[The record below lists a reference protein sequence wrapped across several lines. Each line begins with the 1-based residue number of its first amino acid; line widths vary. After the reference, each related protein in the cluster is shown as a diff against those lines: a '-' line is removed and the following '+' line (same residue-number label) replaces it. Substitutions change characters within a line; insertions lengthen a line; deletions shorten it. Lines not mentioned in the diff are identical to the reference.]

1 MSFSSDKPGLEN
13 QLPISIEIPKDY
25 NEFRNQF
32 NTLYQRITASLN
44 SKEGGLYVPDEKITN
59 QQYFDENDP
68 QKNKNVYRMVLD
80 FGSLPNTTSKSVIHG
95 ISWDDDYRLTRAYGA
110 STNINGLT
118 ALPLPNDGILL
129 EINSTS
135 VIITTTTDRSAFT
148 ETTVVIEYTKAG

>member
-13 QLPISIEIPKDY
+13 QLPISIEIPQDY
-25 NEFRNQF
+25 AEFRHQF

-80 FGSLPNTTSKSVIHG
+80 FGSLPNSTSKSVIHG
-95 ISWDDDYRLTRAYGA
+95 IDWNDDYRLTRAYGA
-110 STNINGLT
+110 ATDINALEGL
-118 ALPLPNDGILL
+118 PIPNDGILL

-135 VIITTTTDRSAFT
+135 AIITTTTDRSGFT